1 MSSCWSAAVKADGF
15 VYKGRMKSRV
25 FGRRPP
31 VAPRQFDVVG
41 SESGPQEEQK
51 SLPTYY
57 WFSWIFLYCFFKCFF
72 WLLLPHFTLST
83 VAFHLFLSRLLWIAL
98 APPGGGTP
106 HILLKDHYVLS
117 VRIRWFTFTVVFQ
130 PPVMLPST
138 CVFFCVSLE
147 KWQCVSHVVIGICC
161 LAMS

>member
-41 SESGPQEEQK
+41 SESRPQEEQK

-72 WLLLPHFTLST
+72 WLLLPHFTLS
-83 VAFHLFLSRLLWIAL
+83 HSCLSFLSFSPTLNCSG
-98 APPGGGTP
+98 APWGR
-106 HILLKDHYVLS
+106 HASHLLS
-117 VRIRWFTFTVVFQ
+117 VRIRWFTFTVVFR